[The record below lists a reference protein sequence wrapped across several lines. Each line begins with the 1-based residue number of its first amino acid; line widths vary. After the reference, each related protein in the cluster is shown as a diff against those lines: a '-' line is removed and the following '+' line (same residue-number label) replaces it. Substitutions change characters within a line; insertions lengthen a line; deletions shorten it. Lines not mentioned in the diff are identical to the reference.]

1 MIPCFC
7 CKMIISVSSV
17 TSSLLQNFFCVK
29 NFHDLLPSYFQ
40 ICNRV
45 LLTVCVCVSRSVV
58 SDSLQPHGLKPAR
71 LLCPWDFPGKNIGEG
86 CHFLLQG
93 IFLSQGYVVLIFQKS
108 MTPRYKIIKTL
119 FLNLLLDTF
128 KLNTLF

>member
-7 CKMIISVSSV
+7 CTMIISVSSV
-17 TSSLLQNFFCVK
+17 TSSLLQNFFCFK
-29 NFHDLLPSYFQ
+29 NFQDLLPSYFQ

-45 LLTVCVCVSRSVV
+45 LLSVCVCVTLSVV

-108 MTPRYKIIKTL
+108 VTPQYKIIKTL

-128 KLNTLF
+128 KINTVF

>member
-1 MIPCFC
+1 MFVLENDHFG
-7 CKMIISVSSV
+7 K
-17 TSSLLQNFFCVK
+17 LLHSHCYKNFFCVK

-45 LLTVCVCVSRSVV
+45 LLSVCVCVSCSVV
-58 SDSLQPHGLKPAR
+58 SDSLQPCGLKPAR
-71 LLCPWDFPGKNIGEG
+71 LLCPWDFPGKNIGVG

-93 IFLSQGYVVLIFQKS
+93 IFLTQGYVVLIFQKS
-108 MTPRYKIIKTL
+108 MTHQYKIIKTL

-128 KLNTLF
+128 KLNALF

>member
-1 MIPCFC
+1 MFVLENDHFG
-7 CKMIISVSSV
+7 K
-17 TSSLLQNFFCVK
+17 LLHSHCYKNFFCVK

-45 LLTVCVCVSRSVV
+45 LLSVCVCVSCSVV
-58 SDSLQPHGLKPAR
+58 SDSLQPRGLKPAR
-71 LLCPWDFPGKNIGEG
+71 LLCPWDFPGKNIGVG

-93 IFLSQGYVVLIFQKS
+93 IFLTQGYVVLIFQKS
-108 MTPRYKIIKTL
+108 MTHQYKIIKTL

-128 KLNTLF
+128 KLNALF